1 MLNIRGVVKKFDKVT
16 ALDHV
21 NMAVKEGSIYGLVG
35 TNGAGKTTILK
46 LIAGILMADE
56 GFVGIDGRPVY
67 DSLAEKSR
75 VAFIPDDLAFFGRY
89 RVKEAA
95 EYISGFYAN
104 WDKDIFGGV
113 INEFNLPMNRRISA
127 FSKGM
132 QKQAVFALALA
143 SRADYLVL
151 DEPIDGLDPIARRT
165 IWKYIVE
172 ASADRGM
179 TTIVSSHNLREMEGF
194 CDSIGIIDKG
204 HMALER
210 DLDELKSDLHKLQ
223 ISFGSHMAPPEG
235 AYETL
240 HILNRKT
247 VGSVEVLIVREAEAA
262 LDRFT
267 ENYAPV
273 LFDSVPLTLEEV
285 FIYELGDKHGTY
297 IYEISGG
304 QTDEK

>member
-1 MLNIRGVVKKFDKVT
+1 MLNIRDVVKKFDRVT

-21 NMAVKEGSIYGLVG
+21 NMTVKDGSIYGLVG

-46 LIAGILMADE
+46 LIAGILKADA
-56 GFVGIDGRPVY
+56 GFVGIEDSPLY

-75 VAFIPDDLAFFGRY
+75 IAFIPDNLAFFGRY
-89 RVKEAA
+89 RVDEAA
-95 EYISGFYAN
+95 KYISGFYAN
-104 WDKDIFGGV
+104 WDKSIFDEV
-113 INEFNLPMNRRISA
+113 IAEFNLPRDRRISN

-143 SRADYLVL
+143 SQTDYLIL
-151 DEPIDGLDPIARRT
+151 DEPIDGLDPIARRA
-165 IWKYIVE
+165 IWKYIVG
-172 ASADRGM
+172 ASADRGL

-194 CDSIGIIDKG
+194 CDSIGIIDRG

-210 DLDELKSDLHKLQ
+210 DLDELRSDLHKLQ
-223 ISFGSHMAPPEG
+223 ISFGSHTAAPAG

-240 HILNRKT
+240 RVLNRRT
-247 VGSVEVLIVREAEAA
+247 VGSVDVLIVKETEEA
-262 LDRFT
+262 LDKFT
-267 ENYAPV
+267 EQYQPV

-304 QTDEK
+304 ETDEK